1 MPSEFDL
8 IRRHFM
14 RPLSHT
20 VLGGG
25 DDCALVS
32 PSADHELAI
41 STDMLVA
48 GTHFF
53 PDTEPESLG
62 WKALAVN
69 LSDLAAMG
77 ARPRWALVA
86 AALPQAD
93 ETWIA
98 AFARGFFACA
108 TRFEVDLIGGDTT
121 RGPLV
126 VLCPTVL
133 GELPKGGALRR
144 DGARAGDRLWVSGYP
159 GRAGL
164 GLAHL
169 KGERVLQP
177 PDLDACL
184 QALTRPQPR
193 VELGLAL
200 RGVASAAIDISDGL
214 LGDLGHILQGSGLA
228 ALLYEAALPRPL
240 ADTARM
246 AAEARQALLAGGD
259 DYELLFSAPPGAPL
273 AEISRKIGLPLTCI
287 GELVRGDTGQ
297 VDLEDDRGHRTRLPA
312 RGYDHFMGSP

>member
-1 MPSEFDL
+1 
-8 IRRHFM
+8 M

-25 DDCALVS
+25 DDSALVS
-32 PSADHELAI
+32 PSAGHELAI

-53 PDTEPESLG
+53 PDAEPESLG

-77 ARPRWALVA
+77 ARPRWALMA
-86 AALPQAD
+86 AALPAAD
-93 ETWIA
+93 EAWIA

-133 GELPKGGALRR
+133 GELPKDGALRR

-159 GRAGL
+159 GRASL
-164 GLAHL
+164 GLAYL
-169 KGERVLQP
+169 RGERSLQP
-177 PDLDACL
+177 PELEICL

-228 ALLYEAALPRPL
+228 ALLYETALPRPL
-240 ADTARM
+240 AGTVPM
-246 AAEARQALLAGGD
+246 AAEARQALLTGGD
-259 DYELLFSAPPGAPL
+259 DYELLFSAPAGAPL
-273 AEISRKIGLPLTCI
+273 AEISQKIGLPLTCI
-287 GELVRGDTGQ
+287 GELVGGEPGQ
-297 VDLEDDRGHRTRLPA
+297 IDLEDGHGQRTRLPA
-312 RGYDHFMGSP
+312 RGYDHFMDVP

>member
-1 MPSEFDL
+1 
-8 IRRHFM
+8 M

-32 PSADHELAI
+32 PSAGHELAI

-53 PDTEPESLG
+53 PDAEPESLG

-77 ARPRWALVA
+77 ARPRWALMA
-86 AALPQAD
+86 AALPAAD
-93 ETWIA
+93 EAWIA

-133 GELPKGGALRR
+133 GELPKDGALRR

-164 GLAHL
+164 GLAYL
-169 KGERVLQP
+169 RGERSLQP
-177 PDLDACL
+177 PELEICL

-214 LGDLGHILQGSGLA
+214 LGDLGHILRASGLA
-228 ALLYEAALPRPL
+228 ALLYETALPRPL
-240 ADTARM
+240 AGTVPM
-246 AAEARQALLAGGD
+246 AAEARQALLTGGD
-259 DYELLFSAPPGAPL
+259 DYELLFSAPAGAPL
-273 AEISRKIGLPLTCI
+273 AEISQKIGLPLTCI
-287 GELVRGDTGQ
+287 GELVGGEPGQ
-297 VDLEDDRGHRTRLPA
+297 IELEDGLGQRTRLPA
-312 RGYDHFMGSP
+312 RGYDHFRDVP

>member
-1 MPSEFDL
+1 
-8 IRRHFM
+8 M

-32 PSADHELAI
+32 PSAGHELAI

-77 ARPRWALVA
+77 ARPRWALMA
-86 AALPQAD
+86 AALPDAD
-93 ETWIA
+93 EAWIA

-133 GELPKGGALRR
+133 GELPKDGALRR

-164 GLAHL
+164 GLAYL
-169 KGERVLQP
+169 RGERSLQSP
-177 PDLDACL
+177 ELEICL

-214 LGDLGHILQGSGLA
+214 LGDLGHLLQGSGLA
-228 ALLYEAALPRPL
+228 ALLYETALPRPL
-240 ADTARM
+240 AGTVPM
-246 AAEARQALLAGGD
+246 AAEARQALLTGGD
-259 DYELLFSAPPGAPL
+259 DYELLFSAPAGAPL
-273 AEISRKIGLPLTCI
+273 AEISQKIGLPLTCI
-287 GELVRGDTGQ
+287 GELVGGEPGQ
-297 VDLEDDRGHRTRLPA
+297 IELEDGHGQRTRLPA
-312 RGYDHFMGSP
+312 RGYDHFMDIP

>member
-1 MPSEFDL
+1 
-8 IRRHFM
+8 M

-32 PSADHELAI
+32 PSAGHELAI

-53 PDTEPESLG
+53 PDAEPESLG

-77 ARPRWALVA
+77 ARPRWALMA
-86 AALPQAD
+86 AALPAAD
-93 ETWIA
+93 EAWIA

-133 GELPKGGALRR
+133 GELPKDGALRR

-164 GLAHL
+164 GLAYL
-169 KGERVLQP
+169 RGERSLQP
-177 PDLDACL
+177 PELEICL

-228 ALLYEAALPRPL
+228 ALLYETALPRPL
-240 ADTARM
+240 AGTVPM
-246 AAEARQALLAGGD
+246 AAEARQALLTGGD
-259 DYELLFSAPPGAPL
+259 DYELLFSAPAGAPL
-273 AEISRKIGLPLTCI
+273 AEISQKIGLPLTCI
-287 GELVRGDTGQ
+287 GELVGGEPGQ
-297 VDLEDDRGHRTRLPA
+297 IDLEDGHGQRTRLPA
-312 RGYDHFMGSP
+312 RGYDHFMDVP